1 MRIIQFL
8 YFFFFFFTRLIF
20 SKSGY
25 MPCERVLLGWA
36 WNECDVF
43 WEIRDLIWL
52 WLFSTPRSL
61 YSLLMSALILV
72 CLWLPTSSTGMP
84 LSSARLRKRSKSCFS
99 IAYELVLCFTW
110 QTSKSTIFHSFCS
123 SWCNFRIWHYS
134 LGSHNVHP
142 RGEWKSSSKRGKI
155 FQDRTFPL
163 NTEEYRSWWDGAH

>member
-1 MRIIQFL
+1 MRIIQFS
-8 YFFFFFFTRLIF
+8 YFFFFFHSLNFFQIWIHAMRE
-20 SKSGY
+20 GP
-25 MPCERVLLGWA
+25 PCIGWA

-84 LSSARLRKRSKSCFS
+84 LSSARLRKRSKSRFS
-99 IAYELVLCFTW
+99 IACELVLCFTW

-123 SWCNFRIWHYS
+123 SWCNFRI
-134 LGSHNVHP
+134 
-142 RGEWKSSSKRGKI
+142 
-155 FQDRTFPL
+155 
-163 NTEEYRSWWDGAH
+163 

>member
-1 MRIIQFL
+1 M
-8 YFFFFFFTRLIF
+8 F

-36 WNECDVF
+36 WNECDIF

-84 LSSARLRKRSKSCFS
+84 LSSARLRKRSKSRFS
-99 IAYELVLCFTW
+99 IACELVLCFTW
-110 QTSKSTIFHSFCS
+110 QTSKSTIFTPFVHHGVISVFDTIAWGVTTS
-123 SWCNFRIWHYS
+123 IPEESEKVLPREVKFFKTVLS
-134 LGSHNVHP
+134 L
-142 RGEWKSSSKRGKI
+142 
-155 FQDRTFPL
+155 
-163 NTEEYRSWWDGAH
+163 